1 MMTVTRDTLM
11 LMKLDM
17 LACRMSN
24 SIVLVGST
32 VFVAKMVFSVVVLLV
47 ISYCYHITATNT
59 MSMA

>member
-1 MMTVTRDTLM
+1 M